1 MMVALAQVQMMV
13 ALAQMTA
20 ARVRAARTQTDKKE
34 KAHLTDAPFFFCRD
48 YRRSGLLLRE

>member
-1 MMVALAQVQMMV
+1 MMV

-20 ARVRAARTQTDKKE
+20 AQVRAARTQTDKKE